1 MDSQIR
7 PNGLWLGADEY
18 IIAAFTQKKAWTVIK
33 IGVASTAFTPTIAPD
48 KLLVGS
54 SDSSADALYMD
65 VDKKSIYISGNFLKS
80 TSSGS
85 TNIYDGLHFIMLDSI
100 NLD

>member
-18 IIAAFTQKKAWTVIK
+18 IIAAFTQKNAWTVIK
-33 IGVASTAFTPTIAPD
+33 IGVASTAFTPPIAPD

-65 VDKKSIYISGNFLKS
+65 K
-80 TSSGS
+80 
-85 TNIYDGLHFIMLDSI
+85 
-100 NLD
+100 